1 MSEWNILYIIFFTLV
16 FGYLLFVFFFAMD
29 ITWILKPEYFL

>member
-16 FGYLLFVFFFAMD
+16 FGYLLFVFFAMD